1 MTPPMKYEAF
11 VFLNTRYKH
20 KSLFK
25 NDYGIVNMQAAR
37 YCLLDL
43 IGGTFIV

>member
-1 MTPPMKYEAF
+1 MKYEAF
-11 VFLNTRYKH
+11 VFLNTRYRH

-25 NDYGIVNMQAAR
+25 NDYGIVKMQAAR
-37 YCLLDL
+37 YCLLDF